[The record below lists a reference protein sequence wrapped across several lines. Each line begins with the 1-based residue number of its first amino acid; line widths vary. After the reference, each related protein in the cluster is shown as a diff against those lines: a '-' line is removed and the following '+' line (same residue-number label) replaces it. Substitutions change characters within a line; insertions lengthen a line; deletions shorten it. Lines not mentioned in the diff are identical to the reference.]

1 VRSAEEEQATDR
13 GEDVLVILS
22 FSGAFLGIT
31 KRPICDVFVGDEK
44 SLFNNETTE
53 TMSQEN
59 DWTLFPRWAH
69 PEPSRM
75 AAVSDNLSQ
84 QLPGAFFNRCICRV
98 AVKGRRVREGKDPR
112 IRHVFRELLSQPGVP
127 RPIR

>member
-1 VRSAEEEQATDR
+1 MRSAEEEQPTNC
-13 GEDVLVILS
+13 GKDVLVVLS
-22 FSGAFLGIT
+22 FSKAFLGLM
-31 KRPICDVFVGDEK
+31 KRPIRDIFVGDKK
-44 SLFNNETTE
+44 SRFNNETTE

-59 DWTLFPRWAH
+59 DGTLLPRWAH

-75 AAVSDNLSQ
+75 AAIFDNLSQ
-84 QLPGAFFNRCICRV
+84 QLPGAFFNGCIRRV

-112 IRHVFRELLSQPGVP
+112 IGHVFRKLLSEPGVP